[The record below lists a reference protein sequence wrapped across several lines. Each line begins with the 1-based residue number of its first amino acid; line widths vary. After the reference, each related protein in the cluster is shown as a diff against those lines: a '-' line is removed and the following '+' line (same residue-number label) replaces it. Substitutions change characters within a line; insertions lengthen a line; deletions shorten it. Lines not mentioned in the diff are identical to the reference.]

1 MRGWRGRVSTLCL
14 GAVLPFIAIGRAPAE
29 ERPLLSLP
37 IACEPHRTCFIQNY
51 VDIDSG
57 PGVRDYACG
66 TATYDQHSGV
76 DFRLLSAAATKS
88 LVPVLAAADGTVNAT
103 RDGVSDIFFKKAK
116 PQDIA
121 GRECG
126 NGVILEH
133 GGGWETQY
141 CHLRKGSIR
150 VAKGQAVRRG
160 EQLGDAG
167 FSGLADFAQV
177 HLTVRHQGKIID
189 PFLPDAVDG
198 ACVRESTAPGLWE
211 PSAAAAFPYRN
222 GEMITAEFAGAPP
235 DANALEVDH
244 RDVTPLTPAS
254 ETLVLYGRFIN
265 LLKGDRVHFVASG
278 PDGPIFD
285 ETAAAL
291 DRGKA
296 TYVAFTGKRRG
307 ERPWPAGSYNGRVAL
322 MRDQSVIATRIVTY
336 EMK

>member
-1 MRGWRGRVSTLCL
+1 MRVWKGGVSALFL
-14 GAVLPFIAIGRAPAE
+14 VGMVVSIPIVRARAD
-29 ERPLLSLP
+29 ERPSLSLP
-37 IACEPHRTCFIQNY
+37 IACEPHWTCFIQNY
-51 VDIDSG
+51 VDIDPG

-66 TATYDQHSGV
+66 MATYDQHSGV

-88 LVPVLAAADGTVNAT
+88 SVAVLAAAEGTVKAT
-103 RDGVSDIFFKKAK
+103 RDGVSDLFFKKAK
-116 PQDIA
+116 PQDVA

-126 NGVILEH
+126 NGVILDH
-133 GGGWETQY
+133 GDGWETQY
-141 CHLRKGSIR
+141 CHLRKGSVR

-167 FSGLADFAQV
+167 FSGMADFAQV

-198 ACVRESTAPGLWE
+198 ACIRESTASGLWE
-211 PSAAAAFPYRN
+211 PAAAAAFPYRN

-235 DANALEVDH
+235 DSNALEVDH

-307 ERPWPAGSYNGRVAL
+307 ERPWPAGRYNGRVAL
-322 MRDQSVIATRIVTY
+322 MRDQGVIATRIVTF